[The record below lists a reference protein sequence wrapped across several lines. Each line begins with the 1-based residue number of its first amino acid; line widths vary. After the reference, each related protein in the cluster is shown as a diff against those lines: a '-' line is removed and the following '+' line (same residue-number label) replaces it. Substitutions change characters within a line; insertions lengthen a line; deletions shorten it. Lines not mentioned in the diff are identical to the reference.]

1 MPDIE
6 QARLS
11 SATHKGYAIGCIPW
25 RACINGL
32 FDDAPAFRAHWDEML
47 LRERAEVVE

>member
-11 SATHKGYAIGCIPW
+11 YATHKGYTIGGIPW
-25 RACINGL
+25 RACINGE
-32 FDDAPAFRAHWDEML
+32 FDTAPAFRAHWDEML
-47 LRERAEVVE
+47 LRELPEVQE